1 MASYATQGGGS
12 SHNLGPNLFY
22 HLCTLSTFSLLTT
35 DDRKISLDSRQHSVT
50 HTPPHNTRVLSQSIM
65 MSENLS
71 SDSGA
76 ADSVWSG
83 ECSVEPG
90 GTRLV
95 KLLKDR
101 RLLVYDGVEVRSL
114 SVNFRNSM
122 FRQNMYSLFKTFA
135 WSKNLNIIISIIR
148 ASKMKKDDEK
158 SSDYKSIAVKLNK
171 FYWGT

>member
-1 MASYATQGGGS
+1 M
-12 SHNLGPNLFY
+12 
-22 HLCTLSTFSLLTT
+22 TT
-35 DDRKISLDSRQHSVT
+35 DDRKISLDSRQNSVT
-50 HTPPHNTRVLSQSIM
+50 HTPPHITRVLSKWIM
-65 MSENLS
+65 MSENLK

-90 GTRLV
+90 RTRLV
-95 KLLKDR
+95 KLLRDR

-135 WSKNLNIIISIIR
+135 WSKNLNIIISISIIR
-148 ASKMKKDDEK
+148 ASKMKKVDEK
-158 SSDYKSIAVKLNK
+158 
-171 FYWGT
+171 